1 MKHRLRLI
9 TVTLCL
15 LLAVGVEMTLA
26 ASAIGEVS
34 TAAIVLHSDSPGM
47 RLTSIH
53 STRLT
58 DVSRGVGGTSG
69 QFNGFDLDAT
79 RLSTSSAG
87 PAPSA
92 GAFAELSVFD
102 LSPAGTLFTPG
113 TQWAPVDSRLLGSW
127 DSNINN
133 SVVRRHVFD
142 GNATTEPTGNGF
154 IGQGN
159 AGIMSF
165 HPISTGATTGLFHY
179 VGKGDNQEVL
189 TTRLI
194 VLGQPSFSRPATL
207 LLLVS
212 VVGGFA
218 VWRRTKKN

>member
-15 LLAVGVEMTLA
+15 LLAGGVEMILA
-26 ASAIGEVS
+26 ASGTGEVS
-34 TAAIVLHSDSPGM
+34 TAAIVLHAESPGLG
-47 RLTSIH
+47 LTSTH

-58 DVSRGVGGTSG
+58 DVSRWVGGTSG
-69 QFNGFDLDAT
+69 QFNGFDLDAI
-79 RLSTSSAG
+79 RLFTSSAG

-113 TQWAPVDSRLLGSW
+113 TQCAPLDPALFGSW

-133 SVVRRHVFD
+133 SVGTRDVFHW
-142 GNATTEPTGNGF
+142 NATTEPIGNGF
-154 IGQGN
+154 IGQSN
-159 AGIMSF
+159 AGIVSF
-165 HPISTGATTGLFHY
+165 HHISTDTTTGLFHY
-179 VGKGDNQEVL
+179 MGEDGNEEVP
-189 TTRLI
+189 TRRLI

-212 VVGGFA
+212 VVGGLA